1 MCMAKLNLFSR
12 FINMHAFTVKVFV
25 ALFRWIL
32 YDLAHTTQW
41 AQTVHLLTI
50 EHALEKYF
58 FEKPSLVWGECLWHF
73 TGMKFHNTTNN
84 NAKGKCT
91 HLQYFVTN
99 AKTICKS
106 LPRLCPNWI
115 ILHLPKE
122 EFQRRKYDIEQGIRN
137 GRDFVTRGRQPQMPI
152 YGMPQCREYS
162 RTTKFRFSPNSRQ
175 LKETIFF
182 ASCLFTRSDWKK
194 GQQLCIWETRVWVS
208 MGVFHVTNAL

>member
-1 MCMAKLNLFSR
+1 MSSNCTFAYYR
-12 FINMHAFTVKVFV
+12 TRAREI
-25 ALFRWIL
+25 
-32 YDLAHTTQW
+32 
-41 AQTVHLLTI
+41 
-50 EHALEKYF
+50 F
-58 FEKPSLVWGECLWHF
+58 FAKPSLVWGERLWHF

-137 GRDFVTRGRQPQMPI
+137 GRDFVTRGRQPEMPI
-152 YGMPQCREYS
+152 YGMQQCREYS
-162 RTTKFRFSPNSRQ
+162 RTKFRFSPKFTSIERNN
-175 LKETIFF
+175 FF
-182 ASCLFTRSDWKK
+182 RLMFIYEVWLKK
-194 GQQLCIWETRVWVS
+194 GQQLCIWETRVRVS
-208 MGVFHVTNAL
+208 MGVFHITDAF

>member
-1 MCMAKLNLFSR
+1 MPLV
-12 FINMHAFTVKVFV
+12 TVKVFV

-175 LKETIFF
+175 LKKTIFF

>member
-41 AQTVHLLTI
+41 AQTAHLLTI

-58 FEKPSLVWGECLWHF
+58 FKPSLVWGERLWHF

-122 EFQRRKYDIEQGIRN
+122 EFEKTEIRHRARDQKWPRLRDPRAATTNAHIWYATMSRVLENDEIQIFPKFTSIERN
-137 GRDFVTRGRQPQMPI
+137 NFFRLMFI
-152 YGMPQCREYS
+152 YEVWLKK
-162 RTTKFRFSPNSRQ
+162 RTT
-175 LKETIFF
+175 
-182 ASCLFTRSDWKK
+182 
-194 GQQLCIWETRVWVS
+194 
-208 MGVFHVTNAL
+208 ALYMRN

>member
-1 MCMAKLNLFSR
+1 MSSNCTFAYYR
-12 FINMHAFTVKVFV
+12 TRAREI
-25 ALFRWIL
+25 
-32 YDLAHTTQW
+32 
-41 AQTVHLLTI
+41 
-50 EHALEKYF
+50 F
-58 FEKPSLVWGECLWHF
+58 FEKPSLVWGERLWHF

-152 YGMPQCREYS
+152 YGMQQCREYS